1 MRMLQKVMIAAA
13 AVGGLVALCSGSA
26 YAANYSDSGYGGT
39 QPFVAGLLGDV
50 TPQAQQSAEKK
61 RDAREKKASKG
72 VSRTAAWQANAQTGH
87 ILRTVSLLDGHLEVP
102 RQLGGTTDGTNQNNQ
117 VISAFGGVNQNNQ
130 VISASGAV
138 NQNNQAISASGG
150 VNQNNQANGGSGG
163 VNQNNQANGS
173 SGGIN
178 QNNQANGGSG
188 GVNQNNQANGGS
200 GGVNQNNQANG
211 SSGGINQNNQANG
224 GSGGV
229 NQNNQA
235 NGGSGGI
242 NQNNQVNGPRIAF
255 APAIRQSYLQQT
267 QTVPGS

>member
-1 MRMLQKVMIAAA
+1 MLMLQRVVIAAA
-13 AVGGLVALCSGSA
+13 TVGGLVALGSGSA

-39 QPFVAGLLGDV
+39 RPFAAVGLLGDI
-50 TPQAQQSAEKK
+50 TPQAQQSAERK
-61 RDAREKKASKG
+61 REAQEEKASKG
-72 VSRTAAWQANAQTGH
+72 VNRAAAWQADAQTRR
-87 ILRTVSLLDGHLEVP
+87 ILRTVGLPDRLLEVP

-117 VISAFGGVNQNNQ
+117 AINASGGVNQNNQ
-130 VISASGAV
+130 VISASG
-138 NQNNQAISASGG
+138 G
-150 VNQNNQANGGSGG
+150 V
-163 VNQNNQANGS
+163 
-173 SGGIN
+173 N

-211 SSGGINQNNQANG
+211 GSGGVNQNNQANG

-242 NQNNQVNGPRIAF
+242 NQNNQVNGPRTAF